1 MRFGV
6 LLLGG
11 LLALPGAAG
20 AQLPGGYGGEP
31 SPDLV
36 PYTPFAVTPW
46 VGYRLGHGSGSF
58 FVFTEDGTQ
67 YRVSEA
73 RGGGA
78 AVGMNV
84 EARITGPLNLVA
96 GVAYSGAR
104 QDRITFEPL
113 EGTPLLFQSDGP
125 AVLFA
130 KAGVQYRIPDPI
142 PDNRR
147 FHPAAYVT
155 VAPAVVVMDWPAFE
169 GYESSVTGSTTNFAL
184 NLGVDAVSRIGTR
197 GLALSI
203 GLEDYITFWNQSR
216 TRVRDERLIG
226 DYLETPVV
234 VDYDATF
241 SNLLMLR
248 VGASWRF

>member
-6 LLLGG
+6 LLVGG
-11 LLALPGAAG
+11 LLALPAAAG
-20 AQLPGGYGGEP
+20 AQLPGGYGAEP

-46 VGYRLGHGSGSF
+46 VGYRLGHGSGYY
-58 FVFTEDGTQ
+58 FVFTEDGSQ

-78 AVGMNV
+78 AVGLNV
-84 EARITGPLNLVA
+84 EARISGPLNLVG

-104 QDRITFEPL
+104 QDEITLEPA
-113 EGTPLLFQSDGP
+113 EGEPFLFQSDGP
-125 AVLFA
+125 AVFFA

-155 VAPAVVVMDWPAFE
+155 VAPAVVVMDWPDFD
-169 GYESSVTGSTTNFAL
+169 GFGGDVTGSTTSFAL
-184 NLGVDAVSRIGTR
+184 NLGVDAVSRIGSR

-203 GLEDYITFWNQSR
+203 GLEDYITFWNQDR
-216 TRVRDERLIG
+216 TRVRDETLFG
-226 DYLETPVV
+226 EYLETPVV

-248 VGASWRF
+248 LGASWRF